1 MLAHAGAADIAA
13 RLGYIDDDVVALL
26 DHADPPEIA
35 DYYRGIAALA
45 EPGWTDRQARELVDR
60 GYDIVD
66 GYGELPPSLVPA
78 LRFFAANR
86 PARALVLAAYPAP
99 GQRRFVELA
108 FDRLHDYLEEIT
120 HG

>member
-1 MLAHAGAADIAA
+1 M
-13 RLGYIDDDVVALL
+13 
-26 DHADPPEIA
+26 
-35 DYYRGIAALA
+35 
-45 EPGWTDRQARELVDR
+45 DR